1 MSSIRK
7 ALIDGIKQ
15 LTSRPIYILGMIVV
29 PMFVAFFFLDLMDE
43 GLPLKAPTA
52 IVDLDNSSASR
63 NVTRNLSASE
73 LVSLDYR
80 PVSYDEA
87 MKLLKSGDIFGFF
100 MIPRNFQADAAAG
113 RETTITYYC
122 NMAYFVPGTLSFKSF
137 KQTAVTSSGGIAK
150 VTLVSAGLSEDL
162 VGTMLQPVTTQ
173 EHPIGNPWTNYS
185 IYLSNSFVPC
195 LLQLIIFQF
204 TAFSILQEIKRGT
217 SVQWMN
223 DAGGSIL
230 VACAGKLIP
239 QFVIFSVV
247 GLAIQSML
255 YGYWGFPVNGSM
267 WGMIV
272 AMLLLVASSQAFALL
287 VSSLI
292 PNLRFALSILSL
304 LGILSFSLAGFSFPV
319 ENMYPMVGVFAYII
333 PIRYYFLI
341 YINTALNGYELYYVR
356 WEYIAMLLFLL
367 TPFTMLW
374 KLKRSSLHPVYIP

>member
-304 LGILSFSLAGFSFPV
+304 LGILSF
-319 ENMYPMVGVFAYII
+319 
-333 PIRYYFLI
+333 
-341 YINTALNGYELYYVR
+341 
-356 WEYIAMLLFLL
+356 
-367 TPFTMLW
+367 
-374 KLKRSSLHPVYIP
+374 

>member
-100 MIPRNFQADAAAG
+100 MIPRNFQADAAVG

-247 GLAIQSML
+247 ALALQNKL

-333 PIRYYFLI
+333 PVRYYFLI

>member
-1 MSSIRK
+1 
-7 ALIDGIKQ
+7 
-15 LTSRPIYILGMIVV
+15 
-29 PMFVAFFFLDLMDE
+29 
-43 GLPLKAPTA
+43 
-52 IVDLDNSSASR
+52 
-63 NVTRNLSASE
+63 
-73 LVSLDYR
+73 
-80 PVSYDEA
+80 
-87 MKLLKSGDIFGFF
+87 
-100 MIPRNFQADAAAG
+100 
-113 RETTITYYC
+113 
-122 NMAYFVPGTLSFKSF
+122 
-137 KQTAVTSSGGIAK
+137 
-150 VTLVSAGLSEDL
+150 
-162 VGTMLQPVTTQ
+162 MLQPVTTQ

-333 PIRYYFLI
+333 PVRYYFLI

>member
-150 VTLVSAGLSEDL
+150 VTLVSAGLSEDF

-217 SVQWMN
+217 SAQWMN

-333 PIRYYFLI
+333 PVRYYFLI

>member
-319 ENMYPMVGVFAYII
+319 ENMYPMVGVFVYII
-333 PIRYYFLI
+333 PVRYYFLI

>member
-122 NMAYFVPGTLSFKSF
+122 NMAYFVPGTLSFKSL

-333 PIRYYFLI
+333 PVRYYFLI

>member
-1 MSSIRK
+1 MSSLRN
-7 ALIDGIKQ
+7 ALTDGIKQ

-52 IVDLDNSSASR
+52 IVDLDNSPASR

-80 PVSYDEA
+80 PISYDEA

-150 VTLVSAGLSEDL
+150 VTLVSAGLDEDF

-204 TAFSILQEIKRGT
+204 TAFSLLQEIKRGT
-217 SVQWMN
+217 SVRWIN
-223 DAGGSIL
+223 DAGGSIV

-267 WGMIV
+267 AGMIA

-292 PNLRFALSILSL
+292 PNLRFALSVLSL
-304 LGILSFSLAGFSFPV
+304 MGILSFSLAGFSFPV
-319 ENMYPMVGVFAYII
+319 EDMYAPVGAFAYII
-333 PIRYYFLI
+333 PVRYYFLI

-356 WEYIAMLLFLL
+356 WEYLAMLLFLL
-367 TPFTMLW
+367 APFTMLW

>member
-15 LTSRPIYILGMIVV
+15 LTSRPIYILGMIAV

-217 SVQWMN
+217 SAQWMN

-333 PIRYYFLI
+333 PVRYYFLI

>member
-122 NMAYFVPGTLSFKSF
+122 NMAYFVPGTLSFNTF
-137 KQTAVTSSGGIAK
+137 KHPPFTSSGGIAK

-333 PIRYYFLI
+333 PVRYYFLI

>member
-100 MIPRNFQADAAAG
+100 MIPRNFQADAAVG

-333 PIRYYFLI
+333 PVRYYFLI

>member
-80 PVSYDEA
+80 PVSYDGA

-333 PIRYYFLI
+333 PVRYYFLI

>member
-195 LLQLIIFQF
+195 LLQFIIFQF

-333 PIRYYFLI
+333 PVRYYFLI

>member
-230 VACAGKLIP
+230 VACTGKLIP

-333 PIRYYFLI
+333 PVRYYFLI

>member
-333 PIRYYFLI
+333 PVRYYFLI
-341 YINTALNGYELYYVR
+341 YINTGLNGYELYYVR

>member
-304 LGILSFSLAGFSFPV
+304 LGILLAGFSFPV

-333 PIRYYFLI
+333 PVRYYFLI

>member
-333 PIRYYFLI
+333 PVRYYFLI

>member
-150 VTLVSAGLSEDL
+150 VTLVSAGLSENL

-333 PIRYYFLI
+333 PVRYYFLI

>member
-230 VACAGKLIP
+230 VACEGKLIP

-333 PIRYYFLI
+333 PVRYYFLI

>member
-87 MKLLKSGDIFGFF
+87 MKLLKSVDIFGFF
-100 MIPRNFQADAAAG
+100 MIPRNFQADAAVG

-150 VTLVSAGLSEDL
+150 VTLVSTGLSEDL

-333 PIRYYFLI
+333 PVRYYFLI

>member
-150 VTLVSAGLSEDL
+150 GTLVSAGLSEDL

-255 YGYWGFPVNGSM
+255 YGYWGFPVNGRM

-333 PIRYYFLI
+333 PVRYYFLI

>member
-29 PMFVAFFFLDLMDE
+29 PMFVTFFFLDLMDE

-333 PIRYYFLI
+333 PVRYYFLI

>member
-137 KQTAVTSSGGIAK
+137 KQTAATSSGGIAK

-333 PIRYYFLI
+333 PVRYYFLI

>member
-333 PIRYYFLI
+333 LVRYYFLI

>member
-333 PIRYYFLI
+333 PVRYYFLI

-367 TPFTMLW
+367 TPFTIECFTGLND
-374 KLKRSSLHPVYIP
+374 SEICQA

>member
-333 PIRYYFLI
+333 PVRYYFLI

-367 TPFTMLW
+367 NPFTMLW

>member
-29 PMFVAFFFLDLMDE
+29 PMFVAFFFLDLMYE

-333 PIRYYFLI
+333 PVRYYFLI